1 MSIQK
6 EVNKFYI
13 ITSQVRIE
21 NLIDNNSKKVAK
33 IFSILGIAIPLWV
46 LKEQRLF
53 FE

>member
-21 NLIDNNSKKVAK
+21 NLIDNNIKKVTN
-33 IFSILGIAIPLWV
+33 ILNLGNCNSLMGFKRTKA
-46 LKEQRLF
+46 F
-53 FE
+53 F

>member
-13 ITSQVRIE
+13 ITGQVRIE
-21 NLIDNNSKKVAK
+21 NLIDNNSKKVA
-33 IFSILGIAIPLWV
+33 IPLWV